1 MTTALKEGE
10 LPKKEKELFRSVVS
24 CYESKNYKKGIKN
37 ADLILKKY
45 PNHGET
51 LAMKGLIT
59 NFLGGKK
66 EDAYELVK
74 AGLRNGVRS
83 HICWHVFGLLHKSDK
98 NLKEASKCYLN
109 ALRIDPYNQNI
120 LRDLSTLQLQVRDLS
135 GFVVSRRKILDA
147 RPSLGTSWIAYAVG
161 NYLMGDYVAAFDIV
175 NKYLEGSTQD
185 SNLKSAEEKHAESEL
200 LLFQNKCLQQQGKFD
215 EAIIHIRNHNV
226 TLVDGLSAR
235 VKVAELLLFSG
246 RFEEAKVRWYLLVK
260 EQGENFRFHGGLQA
274 SLLELPP
281 DVSMDM
287 CNLTHMNLPS
297 TMLPLTD
304 AQCAMLVEYY
314 TLHKTVFKARA
325 YDKIMLT
332 LVRGPAFA
340 PLLEA
345 FIRKNLH
352 DEVNDVSH
360 LTKTHLNSP

>member
-24 CYESKNYKKGIKN
+24 CYESKHYKKGIKN

-51 LAMKGLIT
+51 LSMKGLIT
-59 NFLGGKK
+59 NFLGKK
-66 EDAYELVK
+66 EEAYELVK
-74 AGLRNGVRS
+74 AGLRHGLRS

-161 NYLMGDYVAAFDIV
+161 NYLMGDYAAAFDIV

-200 LLFQNKCLQQQGKFD
+200 LLFQNKCLEQQQKFD
-215 EAIIHIRNHNV
+215 EAILHVRTHELK
-226 TLVDGLSAR
+226 LVDGLSAR

-260 EQGENFRFHGGLQA
+260 EQGENFRFHAGLQA
-274 SLLELPP
+274 ALLELPL
-281 DVSMDM
+281 DVSMNM

-304 AQCAMLVEYY
+304 AQCTTLVEYY
-314 TLHKTVFKARA
+314 TQHKAVFKARA

-340 PLLEA
+340 PLLES

-352 DEVNDVSH
+352 DEVIT
-360 LTKTHLNSP
+360 LL